1 MHPYELSQAFQ
12 IRTDS
17 MPISSM
23 DQARIMTQKTKAF
36 VDSSKTEKS
45 YHSSVLLLGNYVQ
58 GLTLFTEGPK
68 VEFRG
73 KAGTYMAFSPLTK
86 CKEPRYLFCLI
97 SKILPGQNIKGF
109 PTPLF

>member
-1 MHPYELSQAFQ
+1 
-12 IRTDS
+12 
-17 MPISSM
+17 M
-23 DQARIMTQKTKAF
+23 DQAWIMTHKTKAF

-73 KAGTYMAFSPLTK
+73 KAGIYMAFSPLAK
-86 CKEPRYLFCLI
+86 CKEPRYWFCLI